1 MMDGQSKYN
10 PCMMYGTYCTYRYLW
25 IIIIEYYCTDIQT
38 YVLVL
43 YIHRS
48 SSRLTCSTVLHNDG
62 RCDV

>member
-1 MMDGQSKYN
+1 MDHH
-10 PCMMYGTYCTYRYLW
+10 

-48 SSRLTCSTVLHNDG
+48 SSRLTCILSKSYFVQYSTYNDG